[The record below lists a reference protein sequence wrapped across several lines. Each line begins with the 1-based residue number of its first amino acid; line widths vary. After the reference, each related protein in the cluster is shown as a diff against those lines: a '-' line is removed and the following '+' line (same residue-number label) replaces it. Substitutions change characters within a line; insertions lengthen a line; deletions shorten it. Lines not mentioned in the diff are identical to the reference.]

1 MDFAAGLNDSC
12 AHRDVFREDRVLSE
26 RLLAAVMPKLTGR
39 IHQVMAQQG
48 VPGVALAVVRD
59 QETIWSGGF
68 GYADVASE
76 RPMDADAI
84 CGVASITK
92 TFTATAIMQLRD
104 NDKLSLDDPVTRYL
118 PEVKKVR
125 CRFGTLKD
133 ITLRR
138 LMTHRTGML
147 GEAPTEVWASMKF
160 PSVAEILAML
170 PKVEVV
176 IEPDSAFKYNNLAF
190 VLLGEVIARV
200 SGRSYRDY
208 VRRQILQPLEMN
220 SSGFE
225 VANSRNATGYMPER
239 YRDVPEVSPDPNTN
253 GYLAAAG
260 LRSCASDL
268 AKWIA
273 LQFRTKADAR
283 RGAQVLSGKSI
294 REMHRITY
302 VEPGW
307 LIGFGLTW
315 WASRLGES
323 IYHQHGGSVPGF
335 LSMVAFSKPYKLG
348 VVVLT
353 NKQGNTASGTIAFE
367 ALEMLTGEA
376 KKETKAPSP
385 RLIPEKLK
393 PLIGRYTGMPAF
405 GPIFHVEW
413 RDGVLQFAIPQ
424 DPFMMPGPPS
434 ALVATDKSNIF
445 VLEAGRWAGEPVTFE
460 FDRDGRVTA
469 FQLSSHGG
477 TFRKID

>member
-1 MDFAAGLNDSC
+1 MP
-12 AHRDVFREDRVLSE
+12 E
-26 RLLAAVMPKLTGR
+26 RLLAAVMPKLTDR

-59 QETIWSGGF
+59 QEAIWSGGF

-76 RPMDADAI
+76 RPMDADAV

-104 NDKLSLDDPVTRYL
+104 KERLSLDDPVTRYL

-138 LMTHRTGML
+138 LMTHRTGLL
-147 GEAPTEVWASMKF
+147 GEAPTEHWANMKF

-170 PKVEVV
+170 PKVEMV

-200 SGRSYRDY
+200 SGSSYRDY
-208 VRRQILQPLEMN
+208 VRRQILAPLEMTA
-220 SSGFE
+220 SGFD
-225 VANSRNATGYMPER
+225 VDNPRNATGYMPER
-239 YRDVPEVSPDPNTN
+239 YSDVPEVAPDPGTN

-273 LQFRTKADAR
+273 LQFRTGADSSR
-283 RGAQVLSGKSI
+283 KAQVLNGKSLS
-294 REMHRITY
+294 EMHRITH

-307 LIGFGLTW
+307 LVGYGLTW
-315 WASRLGES
+315 WASRFGEN
-323 IYHQHGGSVPGF
+323 IYFHHGGSVPGF
-335 LSMVAFSKPYKLG
+335 LSMVAFSKPHKLG

-353 NKQGNTASGTIAFE
+353 NKQGNTASGTIAFD
-367 ALEMLTGEA
+367 ALEILTAEA
-376 KKETKAPSP
+376 KKEVKPPSARP
-385 RLIPEKLK
+385 IPEKLK
-393 PLIGRYTGMPAF
+393 PLVGRYTGMPAF

-413 RDGVLQFAIPQ
+413 RDGGLKFAIPM
-424 DPFMMPGPPS
+424 DPFMMPAPPS
-434 ALVATDKSNIF
+434 ALIATDKSNVF
-445 VLEAGRWAGEPVTFE
+445 VLEAGRWAGEPLTFE
-460 FDRDGRVTA
+460 FDPDGQVKS

>member
-12 AHRDVFREDRVLSE
+12 AHRRFLREDHTLSE
-26 RLLAAVMPKLTGR
+26 RLLAAVMPKLTDR
-39 IHQVMAQQG
+39 IHEVMGQQG

-68 GYADVASE
+68 GYADLASE

-104 NDKLSLDDPVTRYL
+104 KGKLSLEDAVTRYV

-138 LMTHRTGML
+138 LMTHRSGLL
-147 GEAPTEVWASMKF
+147 GEAPTDHWASMKF

-170 PKVEVV
+170 PKVEMV
-176 IEPDSAFKYNNLAF
+176 IEPDAAFKYNNLAF

-200 SGRSYRDY
+200 SGRSYRDCI
-208 VRRQILQPLEMN
+208 RRQILVPLEMA
-220 SSGFE
+220 SSGFDID
-225 VANSRNATGYMPER
+225 NPRNATGYMPER
-239 YRDVPEVSPDPNTN
+239 YRDVPEASPDPSTS

-273 LQFRTKADAR
+273 LQFRTGSDSQ
-283 RGAQVLSGKSI
+283 RGAQVLSGKSLS
-294 REMHRITY
+294 EMHRITH

-307 LIGFGLTW
+307 LVGYGLTW
-315 WASRLGES
+315 WASRFGEN
-323 IYHQHGGSVPGF
+323 IYHHHGGSVPGF
-335 LSMVAFSKPYKLG
+335 LSMVAFSKSHKLG

-353 NKQGNTASGTIAFE
+353 NKQGNIASGTIAFE

-376 KKETKAPSP
+376 KKEVKPPSP
-385 RLIPEKLK
+385 RPIPDKLK
-393 PLIGRYTGMPAF
+393 ALVGRYTGMPAF

-413 RDGVLQFAIPQ
+413 RNGALQFAIPQ
-424 DPFMMPGPPS
+424 DPFMLPAPPA
-434 ALVATDKSNIF
+434 ALIATDKSNVF
-445 VLEAGRWAGEPVTFE
+445 VLEAGRWAGEPLTFE
-460 FDRDGRVTA
+460 FDSAGRVVA

-477 TFRKID
+477 TFRKMD